1 MRRVSKV
8 FAVSVVV
15 VCLTVPAS
23 FAGLNGNPRQ
33 NAPKKKPNPIV
44 ELLHRLTS
52 RVFDGGDM
60 SVPKP

>member
-8 FAVSVVV
+8 LAVSVVV
-15 VCLTVPAS
+15 VCLGVPAS
-23 FAGLNGNPRQ
+23 FAGLSGNPRQ
-33 NAPKKKPNPIV
+33 NAPKKRPNPIV
-44 ELLHRLTS
+44 ELFHRLTS

>member
-15 VCLTVPAS
+15 VCLAVPS
-23 FAGLNGNPRQ
+23 FAGVNGTPRKS
-33 NAPKKKPNPIV
+33 APKKQLNPIV
-44 ELLHRLTS
+44 ELFHRFTA

>member
-15 VCLTVPAS
+15 VSLAVPS
-23 FAGLNGNPRQ
+23 FAGLAGNPR
-33 NAPKKKPNPIV
+33 NSAPKKRPNPIV
-44 ELLHRLTS
+44 ELFHKLTS